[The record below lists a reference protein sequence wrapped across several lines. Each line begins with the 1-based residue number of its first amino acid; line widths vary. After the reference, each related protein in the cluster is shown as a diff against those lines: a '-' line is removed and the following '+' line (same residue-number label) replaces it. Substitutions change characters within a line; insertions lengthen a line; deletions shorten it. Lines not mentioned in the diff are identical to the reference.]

1 MKTHNL
7 ENILDS
13 INLRKLAKPSVLC
26 INALFILS
34 MLPAFLSTAVQAA
47 TSTPALHTSG
57 HTILDADNNGLL

>member
-34 MLPAFLSTAVQAA
+34 MLPA
-47 TSTPALHTSG
+47 LHTSG

>member
-34 MLPAFLSTAVQAA
+34 MLPA
-47 TSTPALHTSG
+47 LHTSG
-57 HTILDADNNGLL
+57 HTILDADNNGLLQRGDN